1 MSQFF
6 TLKKSFFMFFMVLA
20 LLGGAVFYALY
31 FSSLMWDESK
41 AADDKKLK
49 AIITM
54 AESREISLG
63 QDGNLKSFLVT
74 QNKRFIDAYNRG
86 NDQAYGLAPRS
97 YGQVGKTQDLILQL
111 GYSKQEVDQ
120 GLNDLMDR
128 VYDQEDTSAY
138 AAKGL
143 YKDSKGEF
151 TVPGPVNVEIGR
163 KIIFSQEYTE
173 GSQAIDD
180 KITQYM
186 MGIIHQAEEDADA
199 KKRHAE
205 LAQKVVYLMVA
216 IMMLISMFTLFLLYR
231 MIVKP
236 IKQSLRAAE
245 LLAKGNLKVRMEV
258 NRDDE
263 LGRLMDAIN
272 GVGKGL
278 MSVVTDVRNGI
289 YTINQASQ
297 TIVNG
302 NVELTRRTDMQ
313 TERVQATTQNM
324 DELTTTVKQNADNA
338 KQANTL
344 ASSAANFAAQGG
356 VVFNNVVE
364 KMGGIRESSSKI
376 SEIISVI
383 DGIAFQTNILAL
395 NAAVEA
401 ARAGEQGRGFA
412 VVASEVRTLAQ
423 RSTNAAQEIT
433 KLINTSVSNIEEGG
447 KQVDEAGEMMG
458 KLVTSIKQV
467 ADIMGE
473 ITISSQEQSEGI
485 DEVTKSVTSIDEI
498 TKQNAELVD
507 QAESEA
513 KRLLAQ
519 ADNLSTSI
527 QIFQMDEEHT
537 ISDYSNSGVT
547 ANSHSS
553 NTDDSYAIEATS
565 SEPHKTMTPA
575 KALVPKRPEI
585 KGTVVAEKKE
595 STVPKNKAETMSENA
610 STPHIP
616 ASIQKANKGPKK
628 EGEGEDWDEF

>member
-6 TLKKSFFMFFMVLA
+6 TLKKSFFMFFLVLA
-20 LLGGAVFYALY
+20 LLGSAVFYALY
-31 FSSLMWDESK
+31 FSSKMVQESRDADE
-41 AADDKKLK
+41 KKLK
-49 AIITM
+49 AIITR

-63 QDGNLKSFLVT
+63 QDADLKSFLIT
-74 QNKRFIDAYNRG
+74 QNKAFMDAYNAG
-86 NDQAYGLAPRS
+86 NQQAYGLAPRA

-111 GYSKQEVDQ
+111 GYSEQEVDK

-143 YKDSKGEF
+143 YKDDKGEF

-163 KIIFSQEYTE
+163 KIIFSPEYNE
-173 GSQAIDD
+173 GSAAIDD
-180 KITQYM
+180 KISEYM
-186 MGIIHQAEEDADA
+186 FGIIHEAERVAEE
-199 KKRHAE
+199 KKNQ
-205 LAQKVVYLMVA
+205 AQFAQHMVFVMVA
-216 IMMLISMFTLFLLYR
+216 IMMLISMLVLLLLYR
-231 MIVKP
+231 MISTSVHH
-236 IKQSLRAAE
+236 SLQAAE
-245 LLAKGNLKVRMEV
+245 LLAKGNLTVRIDV
-258 NRDDE
+258 NRKDE

-278 MSVVTDVRNGI
+278 MTVVTDVRNGI
-289 YTINQASQ
+289 STINQASQ

-302 NVELTRRTDMQ
+302 SVELTRRTDMQ
-313 TERVQATTQNM
+313 AERVKATTHNM

-344 ASSAANFAAQGG
+344 ASSAANFATQGG

-458 KLVTSIKQV
+458 KLVTLIKQV

-473 ITISSQEQSEGI
+473 ITVSSQEQSEGI
-485 DEVTKSVTSIDEI
+485 DEVTKSVTAIDEI
-498 TKQNAELVD
+498 TKQNVQLVD
-507 QAESEA
+507 QAESQA
-513 KRLLAQ
+513 KRLLTQ

-527 QIFQMDEEHT
+527 QIFQMDEDQNMAPA
-537 ISDYSNSGVT
+537 SDDAATQYSS
-547 ANSHSS
+547 
-553 NTDDSYAIEATS
+553 ATQETS
-565 SEPHKTMTPA
+565 DVKSAGHETA
-575 KALVPKRPEI
+575 KAPTKSLVPKRHEV
-585 KGTVVAEKKE
+585 KETAVVEKKE
-595 STVPKNKAETMSENA
+595 PVAKNKAETMQENA
-610 STPHIP
+610 STTHIP
-616 ASIQKANKGPKK
+616 ASLQKNTKKDHPK
-628 EGEGEDWDEF
+628 EGQGEDWDEF